1 MSFRKI
7 ASSIGKNREKN
18 RESSA
23 ASTASWSPTNS
34 RSHSPLTSSVS
45 LPDTI
50 LPSNIQRYP
59 SPTQSTNS
67 RHSAGQNHNANSTP
81 LRVVAPFVY
90 NAPPAAYESTS
101 SLASDEIRDPEKS
114 SSLRIKRSLTK
125 LLSSKEDI
133 SSNPYPKSTP
143 RDSGKKKGKEN
154 GEVQKPRKGSFFG
167 SSSSF
172 FEEPTTKSSSRP
184 PSIASTSSGAK
195 KLVNWIGQSG
205 VSRKVQDVL
214 NRGGP
219 SSHPSVSSSTK
230 SRKSGEYGDEERD
243 DASSISSTAS
253 FVQNAPEDDF
263 SRIFPE
269 PEPVPAMPL
278 PNLQPP
284 YQIPTAVY
292 LPRSHTNLHALT
304 LASLAFPPSPHPLLY
319 NPSMP
324 AFPRSSN
331 PSSKLPRLPTFRAHL
346 AKTRILDR
354 LEAQDLTPS
363 ENESI
368 IPFGRREDPSQKD
381 PSTSNSASEGEG
393 EEGKRTINDN
403 PGSSVGLEAWTRRLP
418 FSERIRVWK
427 IDASYNGF
435 GNSGDLLKYEPLAPS
450 TPFRTE
456 LQISGGIKALAGLVA
471 ARPLSSDR
479 ELPKL
484 PPEPVVLPEAP
495 PTLTLGP
502 ITPLSQEALV
512 IDESMLME
520 NPQTP
525 PVFTPNTVVIP
536 LPAVPAALTSP
547 RPLPI
552 PPTRSAAEPVAQQK
566 DWEDEE
572 DNFSLVIP
580 VRPLPPRPLPIP
592 PSASSSSLDQI
603 VVVDTPAV
611 ATTVVHA
618 SSPTQNI
625 VHLSSS
631 GHDHSQS
638 GLLSSS
644 SVTSAPQ
651 TPMDLLDTESIRR
664 RSIGSISVVIS
675 NPGTVSLEE
684 MDGLEATN
692 PMDIDT
698 RRRSTATL
706 RMSIAQKRM
715 SMASRKSRV
724 SPMSSPS
731 LRNHPLPPLTESFYS
746 HSSRVSSH
754 PTLMDSAGG
763 SMEKLSHQKGPS
775 TSSTSFE
782 PPSESFD
789 QFASGS
795 SSPVIIESVNA
806 IINDPKV
813 EDQKSLEPSRISE
826 EHVDPFFYP
835 AGTSDPPQ
843 QKLVINGTSSPI
855 LSPAETERLF
865 SSTSEVPTLTLS
877 MNLPTPTAQKHDR
890 LSADLYSAASPTSS
904 MQSPSVSDSISSTD
918 PEVLRSSTPPASV
931 KFVKLKRTASQST
944 ETVISKISSGS
955 SSSSSGRLG
964 RKLKD
969 PSKFWPHNRAVD
981 EKAEDEARADRDS
994 TLGGNN
1000 LITTTPSYDRTSFAL
1015 QRPIEESRPES
1026 GLSPSDTAT
1035 LQSYPAVRNSALDE
1049 AKLEVT
1055 GNTSLPDTLAMHV
1068 ARLSDVSKLD
1078 LTLYNPQQSSS
1089 APQQYSPVL
1098 QQSSPI
1104 LQQSPPVSPDEPRH
1118 SMSSVGSGMSAGLSS
1133 AAVKEMAVNMPVL
1146 PLSPANR
1153 AQALARHGRT
1163 PSSER
1168 AARIEAHLDSVSASK
1183 SRGRM
1188 GSKGRPDFLPYP
1200 GLSRERSGSLQHRSS
1215 EESLRQVEP
1224 ESSNRMSQ
1232 DGSEYSQIPP
1242 SEDSQP
1248 ASPPLNG
1255 RFPGTQPVAR
1265 WSETGWRD
1273 RQRTLNTLPLPS
1285 ATIPH
1290 SATRQL
1296 PFGTPSGRGGLP
1308 YPSSTPS
1315 IFRQNPSQ
1323 PGTIHGRPLRM

>member
-1 MSFRKI
+1 RPPNCHIVIKENLIEKKANLDSTTTPITTVR
-7 ASSIGKNREKN
+7 APSLLDPTNLNVGVSATPARSSPS
-18 RESSA
+18 SSA
-23 ASTASWSPTNS
+23 LLGVRVESLVLHYSYSLALDYPIFYNIIDRRRHSQIHNTRLHPHLCSTAKEVSSQILAL
-34 RSHSPLTSSVS
+34 RSHPPAPLTSSVS

-50 LPSNIQRYP
+50 LASNIQRYP

-101 SLASDEIRDPEKS
+101 SLASDEIRDSEKS
-114 SSLRIKRSLTK
+114 SSLRIKRSITK
-125 LLSSKEDI
+125 LLSSKEEAP
-133 SSNPYPKSTP
+133 SNPYPKSTP

-154 GEVQKPRKGSFFG
+154 GDAQRPRKGSFFG

-205 VSRKVQDVL
+205 VTRKFQDVL
-214 NRGGP
+214 SRSGS
-219 SSHPSVSSSTK
+219 SSHPSVSSSAK
-230 SRKSGEYGDEERD
+230 ARKSGEYGDEERD
-243 DASSISSTAS
+243 DASSISSTTS

-263 SRIFPE
+263 TRIFPE

-368 IPFGRREDPSQKD
+368 IPFGRRDDPSQKE
-381 PSTSNSASEGEG
+381 PNTSNSTSEGEG

-427 IDASYNGF
+427 NDTSYNGF
-435 GNSGDLLKYEPLAPS
+435 GNSGDDLKYEPLTPS
-450 TPFRTE
+450 RPFRTE

-471 ARPLSSDR
+471 ARPLSIDR
-479 ELPKL
+479 ELPQL
-484 PPEPVVLPEAP
+484 PPPEPVVLPEAP

-502 ITPLSQEALV
+502 ISPLSQEALV
-512 IDESMLME
+512 IEESMLME
-520 NPQTP
+520 SNQTP
-525 PVFTPNTVVIP
+525 PPFTPNTVIVP
-536 LPAVPAALTSP
+536 LPAVPVALTSP
-547 RPLPI
+547 RPLPV
-552 PPTRSAAEPVAQQK
+552 PPSRAGVESVAQQK
-566 DWEDEE
+566 DWEDDE

-592 PSASSSSLDQI
+592 PSASSSQASLDQI
-603 VVVDTPAV
+603 LVVDTPAFT
-611 ATTVVHA
+611 A
-618 SSPTQNI
+618 PTQNT

-644 SVTSAPQ
+644 SMTSAPQ
-651 TPMDLLDTESIRR
+651 TPMDLLETESIRR

-715 SMASRKSRV
+715 SMASRKSHV

-746 HSSRVSSH
+746 HSRVSSQRT
-754 PTLMDSAGG
+754 PMDSAGG
-763 SMEKLSHQKGPS
+763 SMEKLSHQKGTS

-782 PPSESFD
+782 PPLESLD
-789 QFASGS
+789 QHNSRS
-795 SSPVIIESVNA
+795 SSPAIIESVNA
-806 IINDPKV
+806 MINEPKA

-835 AGTSDPPQ
+835 ANAPEPPQ

-865 SSTSEVPTLTLS
+865 SSSSEMPMLTLS
-877 MNLPTPTAQKHDR
+877 
-890 LSADLYSAASPTSS
+890 
-904 MQSPSVSDSISSTD
+904 
-918 PEVLRSSTPPASV
+918 
-931 KFVKLKRTASQST
+931 
-944 ETVISKISSGS
+944 
-955 SSSSSGRLG
+955 
-964 RKLKD
+964 
-969 PSKFWPHNRAVD
+969 
-981 EKAEDEARADRDS
+981 
-994 TLGGNN
+994 
-1000 LITTTPSYDRTSFAL
+1000 
-1015 QRPIEESRPES
+1015 
-1026 GLSPSDTAT
+1026 
-1035 LQSYPAVRNSALDE
+1035 
-1049 AKLEVT
+1049 
-1055 GNTSLPDTLAMHV
+1055 
-1068 ARLSDVSKLD
+1068 
-1078 LTLYNPQQSSS
+1078 
-1089 APQQYSPVL
+1089 
-1098 QQSSPI
+1098 
-1104 LQQSPPVSPDEPRH
+1104 
-1118 SMSSVGSGMSAGLSS
+1118 
-1133 AAVKEMAVNMPVL
+1133 
-1146 PLSPANR
+1146 
-1153 AQALARHGRT
+1153 
-1163 PSSER
+1163 
-1168 AARIEAHLDSVSASK
+1168 
-1183 SRGRM
+1183 
-1188 GSKGRPDFLPYP
+1188 
-1200 GLSRERSGSLQHRSS
+1200 
-1215 EESLRQVEP
+1215 
-1224 ESSNRMSQ
+1224 
-1232 DGSEYSQIPP
+1232 
-1242 SEDSQP
+1242 
-1248 ASPPLNG
+1248 
-1255 RFPGTQPVAR
+1255 
-1265 WSETGWRD
+1265 
-1273 RQRTLNTLPLPS
+1273 
-1285 ATIPH
+1285 
-1290 SATRQL
+1290 
-1296 PFGTPSGRGGLP
+1296 
-1308 YPSSTPS
+1308 
-1315 IFRQNPSQ
+1315 
-1323 PGTIHGRPLRM
+1323 